1 MKAITL
7 WQPWAS
13 LWLTTRKVHETRSW
27 ATKYRGDLIVH
38 AAKRPIGPF
47 DISLQLEDLCAE
59 EWGPG
64 FRAVLPLGAIIGIVQ
79 LQDCQPM
86 TQARPIDTTDALCGE
101 WHPSRFAWKRGQFLA
116 LARPMPFVGKQG
128 LWNGP
133 DQVLGMPQA
142 KSGGNAK

>member
-38 AAKRPIGPF
+38 AAKRECDF
-47 DISLQLEDLCAE
+47 TVDLRLEDVCVQE
-59 EWGPG
+59 FGSRW
-64 FRAVLPLGAIIGIVQ
+64 RDHLPRGKIIGIVQ
-79 LQDCQPM
+79 LIDCYSANSNYP
-86 TQARPIDTTDALCGE
+86 TDNSDEACGDFGRDR
-101 WHPSRFAWKRGQFLA
+101 WLWKRGQFVA

-133 DQVLGMPQA
+133 DQVLGQ
-142 KSGGNAK
+142 